1 MRGLIVDLLE
11 RDGGRWVVSAIDS
24 VSKLS
29 DIAAPGPDLVV
40 VDTADF
46 AAVHQQLALAAH
58 FAIDRVVVIG
68 PEPDPAYRQAAMS
81 RGTGAWLSR
90 ERVGEDLCGALHS
103 TLAHVRDSDPAR
115 DERPPSP
122 IQILHEGV

>member
-1 MRGLIVDLLE
+1 MRGLIVDLLK

-29 DIAAPGPDLVV
+29 DISPLCPDLVV
-40 VDTADF
+40 VDIADF
-46 AAVHQQLALAAH
+46 AAVHQQLAAH

-90 ERVGEDLCGALHS
+90 ERVGEDLCDALHS
-103 TLAHVRDSDPAR
+103 TLAHVSDSDPA
-115 DERPPSP
+115 
-122 IQILHEGV
+122 Q